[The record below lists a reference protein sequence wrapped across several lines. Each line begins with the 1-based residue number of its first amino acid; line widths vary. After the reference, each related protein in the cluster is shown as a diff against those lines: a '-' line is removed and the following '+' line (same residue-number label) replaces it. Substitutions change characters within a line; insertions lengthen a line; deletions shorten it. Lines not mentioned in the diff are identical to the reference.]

1 VITAAAVCPAPP
13 LLARELTGRAVVLPE
28 LREACAAAVARLLAG
43 EPATVLVVGAGAA
56 TATWDADDRLDL
68 SAWAPGLRRR
78 GNPRLPLALG
88 LGAMLLDQAG
98 FTGRRILQ
106 AVGEAE
112 PAAACLRL
120 GAAAADL
127 GTAMLV
133 MGDGSARR
141 SPAAPGHFDER
152 AAPFDLAAEHALRDG
167 DMAAVAAFD
176 AALARD
182 LMATGRAAWQV
193 LAGALGERRTAGE
206 ILYADAPLGVGYLV
220 AVLDPAPGEPVA
232 SPQNHQSA

>member
-1 VITAAAVCPAPP
+1 MITTAAVCPAPP

-28 LREACAAAVARLLAG
+28 LREACAAAVARLLAS
-43 EPATVLVVGAGAA
+43 EPAAVLVVGAGAA

-68 SAWAPGLRRR
+68 SAWAPGLRTR
-78 GNPRLPLALG
+78 GNSRLPLALG
-88 LGAMLLDQAG
+88 LGAMLLDEAG

-120 GAAAADL
+120 GAAAADQVEVSADA
-127 GTAMLV
+127 AMLV

-193 LAGALGERRTAGE
+193 LAGALGECRPAGE
-206 ILYADAPLGVGYLV
+206 ILYAEAPFGVGYLV
-220 AVLDPAPGEPVA
+220 AVLGT
-232 SPQNHQSA
+232 